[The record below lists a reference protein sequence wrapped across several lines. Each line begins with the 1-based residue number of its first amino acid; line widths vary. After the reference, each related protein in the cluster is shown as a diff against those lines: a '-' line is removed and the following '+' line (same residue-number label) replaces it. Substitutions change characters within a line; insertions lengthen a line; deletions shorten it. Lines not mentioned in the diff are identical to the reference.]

1 MYILSNKK
9 VMSKKDIQ
17 DTWEWLKR
25 IVDSCENIGQMQ
37 TSLKMVR
44 MFSKNNTLDNLQQK
58 EADAII
64 DMLTRQIHLQRMS

>member
-1 MYILSNKK
+1 
-9 VMSKKDIQ
+9 MSKKDIQ

>member
-1 MYILSNKK
+1 
-9 VMSKKDIQ
+9 MSKKDIQ

-37 TSLKMVR
+37 TSLKMVK
-44 MFSKNNTLDNLQQK
+44 MFSKNNTLNNNQQK

-64 DMLTRQIHLQRMS
+64 DMLTRQIHLQKIS

>member
-1 MYILSNKK
+1 
-9 VMSKKDIQ
+9 MSKKDIQ

-44 MFSKNNTLDNLQQK
+44 MFSKNNKLNNNQQK
-58 EADAII
+58 EADSII
-64 DMLTRQIHLQRMS
+64 DMLSRQINLQKMS

>member
-1 MYILSNKK
+1 
-9 VMSKKDIQ
+9 MSKKDIQ

-37 TSLKMVR
+37 TSLKMVKI
-44 MFSKNNTLDNLQQK
+44 FSKNNTLNNNQQK

-64 DMLTRQIHLQRMS
+64 DMLTRQIHLQKIS

>member
-1 MYILSNKK
+1 
-9 VMSKKDIQ
+9 MSKKDIQ

-44 MFSKNNTLDNLQQK
+44 MFSKNNKLNNNQQK
-58 EADAII
+58 EADSII
-64 DMLTRQIHLQRMS
+64 DMLSRQINLQRMS

>member
-1 MYILSNKK
+1 
-9 VMSKKDIQ
+9 MSKKDIQ

-37 TSLKMVR
+37 TSLKMVK
-44 MFSKNNTLDNLQQK
+44 MFSKNNTLNNNQQK

-64 DMLTRQIHLQRMS
+64 GMLTRQIQLQRMS

>member
-1 MYILSNKK
+1 
-9 VMSKKDIQ
+9 MSKKDIQ

-37 TSLKMVR
+37 TSLKMVK
-44 MFSKNNTLDNLQQK
+44 MFSKNNTLNDNQQK

-64 DMLTRQIHLQRMS
+64 GMLTRQIHLQRMS

>member
-1 MYILSNKK
+1 LYIPLNKK

-37 TSLKMVR
+37 TSLKMVK
-44 MFSKNNTLDNLQQK
+44 MFSKNNTLNNNQQK

-64 DMLTRQIHLQRMS
+64 GMLTRQIQLQRMS